1 MNYNRR
7 WMLIDVLLIEFLCG
21 VMLYQVYST
30 NKRTQEIELKI
41 DGLNKNVVEVQQAV
55 ANLCDAVHH
64 QWDIVK
70 KFDEIGK

>member
-55 ANLCDAVHH
+55 SNLCDAVHH

-70 KFDEIGK
+70 KFDKIGK